1 MKAKCFRSEHKINEN
16 VLVLPLGYVVSYQA
30 VKIGGQKVEDEI
42 VQKKRVSADTYSVM
56 LDDVQSF
63 TTYAIRVA
71 GLTRRGEGT
80 YSQPMY
86 QGKKTRFLRN
96 TTNKTN
102 NNLSCVRFERIPK

>member
-1 MKAKCFRSEHKINEN
+1 MKVKCFRSEHKINEN
-16 VLVLPLGYVVSYQA
+16 VLVLLVGYVVSYQA

-86 QGKKTRFLRN
+86 QGKKTRL
-96 TTNKTN
+96 
-102 NNLSCVRFERIPK
+102 CAIQ